1 MKVLKP
7 TTQIGLVI
15 LLVLQTVIL
24 IGCAQYEE
32 LTNDPPKITTFTV
45 PKEVEYGETVDFR
58 VRVFDPEDDPLTY
71 AWEVSDG
78 SLVGEA
84 GPQVQ
89 WTAPEL
95 PPEEIVPPIAVTVY
109 IYVRDGGEEDVHQ
122 MATIIVFSKP
132 YKIAELLSGTYT
144 LISKQVNGDPVAE
157 AGILRLTP
165 TTFTREIQSNPEAE
179 IQEPTQFVTGSYR
192 FIEPF
197 NERSGTIHW
206 FPTGSTAPD
215 VSTYTW
221 DGRLFVIFWPGTATS
236 YIYEK

>member
-1 MKVLKP
+1 MNLFKSI
-7 TTQIGLVI
+7 QASLVI
-15 LLVLQTVIL
+15 LLILQIAVLS
-24 IGCAQYEE
+24 GCDLYSD
-32 LTNDPPKITTFTV
+32 LTNDPPEITTFTV
-45 PKEVEYGETVDFR
+45 PNEVEYGETVTFK

-78 SLVGEA
+78 VLEGEA

-95 PPEEIVPPIAVTVY
+95 PPEEIVPPKSVTVY
-109 IYVRDGGEEDVHQ
+109 LYVRDGGEEDIHK

-132 YKIAELLSGTYT
+132 YKIAQLFSGTYT
-144 LISKQVNGDPVAE
+144 LISKQVQGSPVAE
-157 AGILRLTP
+157 TSTLRLTP
-165 TTFTREIQSNPEAE
+165 TTFTQEIQSNPEAE
-179 IQEPTQFVTGSYR
+179 VQEPTQFITGSYR

-197 NERSGTIHW
+197 NESSGTIHW

-221 DGRLFVIFWPGTATS
+221 DGRLLVIFRPETATS